1 MKWPWRL
8 GKTCGEICDDFYD
21 FIMGNVVKWCR
32 KLSTAWFF
40 ASYNVLYYRYRTCFS
55 YDGFGSPR
63 KYVCVCVG
71 LIWIDGY

>member
-8 GKTCGEICDDFYD
+8 GKTCGEICDDLYD

-40 ASYNVLYYRYRTCFS
+40 ASYIMVIGHVFLTMVLAVL
-55 YDGFGSPR
+55 GNM
-63 KYVCVCVG
+63 CVCG
-71 LIWIDGY
+71 IDGCYY

>member
-8 GKTCGEICDDFYD
+8 GKTCGEICDDFYDFYD

-40 ASYNVLYYRYRTCFS
+40 ASYNVLY
-55 YDGFGSPR
+55 
-63 KYVCVCVG
+63 
-71 LIWIDGY
+71 